1 MAGSPRSKRPWYR
14 RATAEG
20 EDHEVLSHLAR
31 SMAYEVAVVAVTAVS
46 VSVILFVIS
55 AGQFEDLYLKLRGS
69 APTSDQVALLTIGE
83 EGLYLYNADDVE
95 PEVTPRALLGE
106 LVRFCAAAGAEVV
119 VLDVL
124 LDRPEDGDEALVAA
138 IEETGMPV
146 VGAVRFMLTDPES
159 GAEFAPGLSPSLE
172 GAVVAGFANLQEE
185 EPYLFSETMLVRK
198 APLTR
203 RVGTARLSG
212 RWPLNIIGA
221 EQSDDTVIPSIT
233 LAAAFLKTQGTPEQL
248 HDLLQAGGELG
259 LKNLERPY
267 DGVLINFRGPE
278 GGDGIPTVRA
288 ASALR
293 TMGMSALAG
302 TMGQPMPIEV
312 PEELAQALRGRVV
325 VIGRVDKVGRE
336 DADRFATPYSFPTF
350 ARPDMAGAR
359 IQAQVIDT
367 LISGRHV
374 RPVGGTAAWWLALL
388 LSGSVYFTRRLFR
401 DDVHVVGW
409 SLIGLGMVGTGVLVF
424 RLTDGLSLQ
433 VGPPLGAALVMLT
446 AVHVVGWSFEESR
459 RT

>member
-31 SMAYEVAVVAVTAVS
+31 SMAYEVAVIAVTAVS
-46 VSVILFVIS
+46 VSVLLFVVS
-55 AGQFEDLYLKLRGS
+55 AGQFEDLYVKLRGS
-69 APTSDQVALLTIGE
+69 APPSEQVALLTIGE
-83 EGLYLYNADDVE
+83 EGLYLYNADDME
-95 PEVTPRALLGE
+95 PEVTPRALLAE
-106 LVRFCAAAGAEVV
+106 LIRFCHAAGAEVV

-124 LDRPEDGDEALVAA
+124 LDRPADGDEALVAA
-138 IEETGMPV
+138 IRETGMPV
-146 VGAVRFMLTDPES
+146 VGAVRFVLTDPES
-159 GAEFAPGLSPSLE
+159 GGEFAPGIAPSLQ
-172 GAVVAGFANLQEE
+172 GSVVAGFANLQEE
-185 EPYLFSETMLVRK
+185 EPYLFSETTLVRR

-203 RVGTARLSG
+203 KVSTARLSG
-212 RWPLNIIGA
+212 RWPMNVVGA
-221 EQSDDTVIPSIT
+221 EQSDATVMPSIT
-233 LAAAFLKTQGTPEQL
+233 LAAAWLKTRGDATQL
-248 HDLLQAGGELG
+248 HQTLQSGGDLG
-259 LKNLERPY
+259 LPELPSPP

-302 TMGQPMPIEV
+302 TMGQPMPIVV

-325 VIGRVDKVGRE
+325 VIGRVDKVGRK

-350 ARPDMAGAR
+350 TSPDMAGAR
-359 IQAQVIDT
+359 IQEQVIDT
-367 LISGRHV
+367 LLSGRHI
-374 RPVGGTAAWWLALL
+374 RPVGGKTAWWLALL
-388 LSGSVYFTRRLFR
+388 VAGSVYFTRRFFR

-409 SLIGLGMVGTGVLVF
+409 TVLGLALVGVGALVF
-424 RLTDGLSLQ
+424 RLTDGLALQ
-433 VGPPLGAALVMLT
+433 IGPPLGAALVTLT